1 MDAPIKVRNLIVIV
15 EALIDVLAR
24 ETALLKGM
32 RVREITGLQG
42 DKQRLSQAYA
52 ENHQLLSKDPAPL
65 QQMSKTERQG
75 LGELLGALQQIVAE
89 NARAIEA
96 AKAAGERVLRLLI
109 ELGQGPT
116 QHQDRLHAHGCG
128 RLQQRAAA
136 RPGAGRLDRA
146 QRQFLKDFTQRG

>member
-32 RVREITGLQG
+32 RVRQITGLQG

-109 ELGQGPT
+109 NSVK
-116 QHQDRLHAHGCG
+116 D
-128 RLQQRAAA
+128 QRNTKTGYTRTGAAGYSSVQ
-136 RPGAGRLDRA
+136 RRA
-146 QRQFLKDFTQRG
+146 PAQAVSIALNANF